1 MKNESRKLDVNP
13 EADGKEEAKVD
24 KKMTMKRIY
33 GITVIS
39 AIVVILITFFVHY
52 FAHDRE
58 LERTIKAG
66 FIYVGDASTGYTNN
80 FVKAQNAIE
89 KNYDGRVETIPK
101 FNVPEEEVEGALQ
114 ELVEAG
120 CELIF
125 STSYGYGE
133 KTKEF
138 AGMYPEIQFCQA
150 TCSNAN
156 EEPYYSNYHT
166 FMGSIYQ
173 GRYISGVVA
182 GMKLKELI
190 DEGRITTEQ
199 AKAGYVGAYP
209 YAEVISGY
217 TAFFLGIRSVVP
229 EATMTVKYTNTWGDY
244 HLERECAKELIDEG
258 CVIISQHSDTAGPA
272 VACEGTERS
281 KEVYYVSYNESMSD
295 VAPTT
300 YLTGS
305 KINWEPYML
314 QAVEAVL
321 SNKEIEK
328 SVKGSIN
335 GNDAGAG
342 FENDGV
348 QMLDINEFVAAK
360 GTKKRVEELIRDFQ
374 LNKIQVFQGDYI
386 GVNPDDPSDVID
398 LKEGYE
404 ENAASSAPTFYY
416 VLKDVITVE

>member
-1 MKNESRKLDVNP
+1 MKTE
-13 EADGKEEAKVD
+13 
-24 KKMTMKRIY
+24 MKRIY
-33 GITVIS
+33 GITILTSIALIMIAS
-39 AIVVILITFFVHY
+39 AIHYVI
-52 FAHDRE
+52 HDRE
-58 LERTIKAG
+58 PDKTIQVG
-66 FIYVGDASTGYTNN
+66 FVYVGDASTGYTNN
-80 FVKAQNAIE
+80 FVKVQNAIA
-89 KNYDGRVETIPK
+89 KNYNGRVETIPK
-101 FNVPEEEVEGALQ
+101 YNVPEEKVEEALT
-114 ELVEAG
+114 ELVDEG

-125 STSYGYGE
+125 TTSYGYGE

-138 AGMYPEIQFCQA
+138 AGKYPDIQFCQA

-156 EEPYYSNYHT
+156 EEPVLSNYHT

-190 DEGRITTEQ
+190 EKGKITAKQ

-229 EATMTVKYTNTWGDY
+229 DATMTVKYTNTWGDY
-244 HLERECAKELIDEG
+244 HLEKECAKELIHEG
-258 CVIISQHSDTAGPA
+258 CVIISQHSDTTGPA
-272 VACEGTERS
+272 VACEETDLTQ
-281 KEVYYVSYNESMSD
+281 EVYYVSYNDSMGD

-300 YLTGS
+300 YLIGS
-305 KINWEPYML
+305 KINWEPYMM

-321 SNKEIEK
+321 YNKRIETC
-328 SVKGSIN
+328 VKGNIN

-348 QMLDINEFVAAK
+348 QMLYMNEFVAAK
-360 GTKKRVEELIRDFQ
+360 GTKKRVDELIQEFRQDK
-374 LNKIQVFQGDYI
+374 LTVFRGDYI

-398 LKEGYE
+398 LSEGYR
-404 ENAASSAPTFYY
+404 ENVTSSAPTFHYI
-416 VLKDVITVE
+416 LKDVITIK